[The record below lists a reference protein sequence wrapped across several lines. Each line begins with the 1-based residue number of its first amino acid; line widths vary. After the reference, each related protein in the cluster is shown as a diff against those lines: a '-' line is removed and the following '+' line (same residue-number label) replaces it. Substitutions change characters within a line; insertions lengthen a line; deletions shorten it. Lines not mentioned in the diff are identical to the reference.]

1 MEPNNMG
8 YIAILI
14 SIVWGFF
21 LVLKSR
27 GVSIG
32 EKRKQKFA
40 AIWSVIAMFI
50 AGVLLVVNTKPAED
64 FALVS
69 IFVITG
75 FLFLVYKGSK
85 IPGFTKTK
93 VDGTKAKSA

>member
-50 AGVLLVVNTKPAED
+50 AGMLLIVNTIAAENV
-64 FALVS
+64 ALAS
-69 IFVITG
+69 IFIITG
-75 FLFLVYKGSK
+75 FLFLIYKGSK
-85 IPGFTKTK
+85 TSGFTKTK
-93 VDGTKAKSA
+93 VGGTKAKSA